1 MSLFSDMI
9 EKQSKSA
16 PFDAVQDLA
25 HTYFVVYFSLF
36 RVSQRQT
43 REWCVLGE
51 QGQGEVWALI
61 PHSAKDR
68 AVALCAKFHVRKC
81 KKESSHLHFLLLKR
95 QQVLV
100 SVAKQDWS

>member
-1 MSLFSDMI
+1 MT
-9 EKQSKSA
+9 EKQSNSI

-25 HTYFVVYFSLF
+25 HPYFVVYFSLF
-36 RVSQRQT
+36 HVSQRQT
-43 REWCVLGE
+43 RQ

-68 AVALCAKFHVRKC
+68 AVVLCAKFHMRKG
-81 KKESSHLHFLLLKR
+81 KRESSHLHFLLLQR